1 MKKRW
6 IVIIVVVVVLGI
18 IRLVLPILLEDM
30 ATKKLSQIEGHK
42 GIVEDIDLRLYRL
55 AYIIDGVS
63 IVKTGD
69 SIPEPFM
76 EVEKI
81 DISLQW
87 EPLWKEGKLFAD
99 IIIMNP
105 YLNFVV
111 VEKQDSGQV
120 VKVKQFGQGVDWM
133 KEFRELNPFEMDNLK
148 IEHGTI
154 TYNNYTTDPQVNL
167 NIDSIQV
174 EVANLRGKPDTTGT
188 PLPASLTA
196 GGNVFGKDNLSLKGE
211 MNMRAEP
218 VDFDGSLELEN
229 ASLVELNN
237 LLRVHTN
244 TDVHAGRLSVYSEL
258 VVKNSQIDGYVKPV
272 IENLDILNWE
282 TENEPFFSKIG
293 EAVKGFFAEIIENQ
307 EEDQIAT
314 SVPLSGNLDD
324 VDTATRQAVLNLL
337 KNAFIEAFDKE
348 LNQTIEF
355 GENKREQ

>member
-6 IVIIVVVVVLGI
+6 IVLIVVGVVLVI
-18 IRLVLPILLEDM
+18 IRLVLPILLKDM

-42 GIVEDIDLRLYRL
+42 GIVEDIDLRLYRM

-105 YLNFVV
+105 QLNFVV
-111 VEKQDSGQV
+111 VEKQDSGKA
-120 VKVKQFGQGVDWM
+120 VKVKQFGQGVNWM

-154 TYNNYTTDPQVNL
+154 TYNNYTTDPEVNL

-174 EVANLRGKPDTTGT
+174 EATNLRGKPDTTGT
-188 PLPASLTA
+188 PLPANLTA

-229 ASLVELNN
+229 ASHGAEQPS
-237 LLRVHTN
+237 
-244 TDVHAGRLSVYSEL
+244 AGTY
-258 VVKNSQIDGYVKPV
+258 QY
-272 IENLDILNWE
+272 
-282 TENEPFFSKIG
+282 
-293 EAVKGFFAEIIENQ
+293 
-307 EEDQIAT
+307 
-314 SVPLSGNLDD
+314 
-324 VDTATRQAVLNLL
+324 
-337 KNAFIEAFDKE
+337 
-348 LNQTIEF
+348 
-355 GENKREQ
+355 